1 MIKNAEL
8 VLGDEVIN
16 VPNEI
21 TLGIYQQLNKFPE
34 RYKSG
39 IHIISAFTGISVREL
54 KNMPMDSI
62 KLVEAFLSDKMVIPD
77 KTELV
82 MTFEHDGVLYGLEN
96 DWSKL
101 AFGAWIDFEVYSS
114 DNIYEN
120 LDKIMSI
127 LYRPVVWQDKKNPLK
142 YKIKPYLSEE
152 IDERAEVMRHVP
164 VRFWLGASTFF
175 LQIVEIYITIIKD
188 SLASTMKKQELTM
201 RGWKILPKFIQKRLP
216 LDSILPSFTDSQKKM
231 LQNLTM

>member
-1 MIKNAEL
+1 MTHMEL

-21 TLGIYQQLNKFPE
+21 TLGIYQELNRFPE
-34 RYKSG
+34 KYKQS
-39 IHIISAFTGISVREL
+39 IHIISAFTGISAREL

-101 AFGAWIDFEVYSS
+101 AFGGWIDFEVYSS

-120 LDKIMSI
+120 LHKIMAI

-152 IDERAEVMRHVP
+152 IDDRAEIMRYVP

-175 LQIVEIYITIIKD
+175 LRIVEIYITIIRD
-188 SLASTMKKQELTM
+188 SLTLTLKRQEVTM
-201 RGWKILPKFIQKRLP
+201 RGWKILPKFIRKRLQ

-231 LQNLTM
+231 LQNLTQ

>member
-1 MIKNAEL
+1 MTNMEL
-8 VLGDEVIN
+8 MLGDEVIN

-21 TLGIYQQLNKFPE
+21 TLGIYQELNRFPE
-34 RYKSG
+34 KYKQS
-39 IHIISAFTGISVREL
+39 INIISAFTGITVREL
-54 KNMPMDSI
+54 KNMPMESI
-62 KLVEAFLSDKMVIPD
+62 KLVEAFLTDKMVIPD

-101 AFGAWIDFEVYSS
+101 AFGGWVDFEVYSS

-120 LDKIMSI
+120 LHKIMAI

-152 IDERAEVMRHVP
+152 IDDRAEIMRYVP

-175 LQIVEIYITIIKD
+175 LQIVEIYITSIKD
-188 SLASTMKKQELTM
+188 SLTLMMKRQEMTM
-201 RGWKILPKFIQKRLP
+201 RGWKILPKFIRKRLP